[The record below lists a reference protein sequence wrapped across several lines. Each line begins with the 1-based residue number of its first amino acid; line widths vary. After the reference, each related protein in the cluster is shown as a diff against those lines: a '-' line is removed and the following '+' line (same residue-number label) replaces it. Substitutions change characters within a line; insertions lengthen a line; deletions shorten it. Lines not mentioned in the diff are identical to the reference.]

1 MERAERSDAV
11 SRAAHTEVRGWTRA
25 VIAGALHLCRRAGRH
40 GCARRR
46 GQIASRGAARPHG
59 RPGRPPRYKT
69 AAVTWL
75 AIYPLVLGLS
85 TLLARLE
92 PGLPPA
98 LSILLVTLVTVL
110 LATYVA
116 LPVLSRLLRPWLVP
130 TRDR

>member
-1 MERAERSDAV
+1 VQTAARA
-11 SRAAHTEVRGWTRA
+11 
-25 VIAGALHLCRRAGRH
+25 
-40 GCARRR
+40 
-46 GQIASRGAARPHG
+46 AARPHG
-59 RPGRPPRYKT
+59 RARRPPRYKT

-98 LSILLVTLVTVL
+98 LSILVVTLVTVL

-116 LPVLSRLLRPWLVP
+116 LPALSRLLRPWLVP
-130 TRDR
+130 SRDRERDRQPWR